1 MEGCSMSES
10 EKRQRR
16 QRRSFSPE
24 FKAGA
29 VKLVL
34 EEGKPIAEVAKDLD
48 LSETAFRRWVEQART
63 DKGQGKPGALSSEER
78 AELSQLR
85 KRVRQLEMERD
96 LLKNAAAFFA
106 KEMK

>member
-1 MEGCSMSES
+1 MAEET
-10 EKRQRR
+10 KKQRR

-34 EEGKPIAEVAKDLD
+34 DERKPLAQVGRDLD
-48 LSETAFRRWVEQART
+48 VLETSLRQWVGREKADR
-63 DKGQGKPGALSSEER
+63 GSGKPGALTSPER
-78 AELSQLR
+78 EELSSLR
-85 KRVRQLEMERD
+85 SRVRELEMQRD
-96 LLKNAAAFFA
+96 ILKKAAAFFA

>member
-10 EKRQRR
+10 EKQRR

-34 EEGKPIAEVAKDLD
+34 EEGKSIPEVARDLD
-48 LSETAFRRWVEQART
+48 LSETAFRRWVEQARA
-63 DKGQGKPGALSSEER
+63 DRGQGKPGALTSEER

-85 KRVRQLEMERD
+85 KRVRQLEMEKE

>member
-1 MEGCSMSES
+1 MEGCSMSER
-10 EKRQRR
+10 EKKRR
-16 QRRSFSPE
+16 QRRSFTPE
-24 FKAGA
+24 FRSGA

-34 EEGKPIAEVAKDLD
+34 EEGKSVAEVARDLD
-48 LSETAFRRWVEQART
+48 LTETAFRRWVEQART
-63 DKGQGKPGALSSEER
+63 DRGEGKPGALTSEER

-85 KRVRQLEMERD
+85 KRVRQLEMEKE